1 MRLFGKMIDWAYLL
15 WIAAWV
21 GMTAGLFVTVLIG
34 WVMGFFH
41 AV

>member
-21 GMTAGLFVTVLIG
+21 GMTAGLFISVFISWG
-34 WVMGFFH
+34 MGTLFG
-41 AV
+41 